1 VSSTAFACE
10 RTSVRGMP
18 IFLESSHA
26 LPVVDISLRIAT
38 GAEFDPEGLEGLAR
52 LTLKTLR
59 MGPMGMSE
67 QRTEDLLAGLGARL
81 HVSTARRALRITGSV
96 LTRHVEPFFDLLTRL
111 VRQPALRPAD
121 LARQRRET
129 HAMLMAQL
137 DDDDSLAARHV
148 RKLALD
154 GHPFARSL
162 VGSPASLAR
171 VDVTQGRAF
180 LAQHL
185 RRGNLVFGFAGDITA
200 AQAESLVERHFGD
213 LPAGRSARPKSPTP
227 KQTRGRRVRIVD
239 KPERTQTPMVFST
252 LGTHLTDPHLDGL
265 IVANTVFG
273 GTFASRLNG
282 ELRLRRGFTYGAS
295 SSLGRAEKRE
305 LWSMQ
310 SAPEAEHTLACA
322 RLHINLMERWV
333 ERGVSQRE
341 LRAAKQ
347 FLAGSYAFDVET
359 PSKRLEIRLDR
370 HGAGLDPDAFV
381 KYPARMRA
389 VTLQQANDALRARLS
404 PDDMALVVV
413 AEAEQV
419 RDGLA
424 TLPGVREVEVR
435 PFTQPLD

>member
-1 VSSTAFACE
+1 MSGFSFACE
-10 RTSVRGMP
+10 RTAVRGMP

-26 LPVVDISLRIAT
+26 LPVVDIALRIAT

-59 MGPMGMSE
+59 MGPEGMSE

-81 HVSTARRALRITGSV
+81 HVSTARRALRISGSV
-96 LTRHVEPFFDLLTRL
+96 LTRHLEPFFELLSRMVL
-111 VRQPALRPAD
+111 RPALRPAD

-148 RKLALD
+148 RKLALGD
-154 GHPFARSL
+154 HPFARSL
-162 VGSPASLAR
+162 VGTPASLAR
-171 VDVTQGRAF
+171 VDVAKGRAF
-180 LAQHL
+180 LAEHL
-185 RRGNLVFGFAGDITA
+185 RRGNLVFGFAGDITG
-200 AQAESLVERHFGD
+200 AQAEDLVLRYFGD
-213 LPAGRSARPKSPTP
+213 LPAGRTKRPTPSTP
-227 KQTRGRRVRIVD
+227 KQPRGRRVRVVD
-239 KPERTQTPMVFST
+239 KPERTQTPMAFST

-282 ELRLRRGFTYGAS
+282 ELRTKRGFTYGAS

-322 RLHINLMERWV
+322 RIHLELMERWV

-341 LRAAKQ
+341 LGAAKR

-370 HGAGLDPDAFV
+370 HGVGLDPDAFV
-381 KYPARMRA
+381 KYPERMRA
-389 VTLQQANDALRARLS
+389 VTLSQANDALRARLS
-404 PDDMALVVV
+404 PDDVALVVV

-419 RDGLA
+419 REGLL
-424 TLPGVREVEVR
+424 TLPGVHEVDVR
-435 PFTQPLD
+435 PYTQPID

>member
-1 VSSTAFACE
+1 MSGFSFACE
-10 RTSVRGMP
+10 RTAVRGMP

-26 LPVVDISLRIAT
+26 LPVVDIALRIAT

-59 MGPMGMSE
+59 MGPEGMSE

-81 HVSTARRALRITGSV
+81 HVSTARRALRISGSV
-96 LTRHVEPFFDLLTRL
+96 LTRHLEPFFELLSRMVL
-111 VRQPALRPAD
+111 RPALRPAD

-148 RKLALD
+148 RKLALGD
-154 GHPFARSL
+154 HPFARSL
-162 VGSPASLAR
+162 VGTPASLAR
-171 VDVTQGRAF
+171 VDVGKGRAF
-180 LAQHL
+180 LAEHL
-185 RRGNLVFGFAGDITA
+185 RRGNLVFGFAGDITG
-200 AQAESLVERHFGD
+200 AQAEDLVLRYFGD
-213 LPAGRSARPKSPTP
+213 LPAGRTKRPTPSTP
-227 KQTRGRRVRIVD
+227 KQPRGRRVRVVD
-239 KPERTQTPMVFST
+239 KPERTQTPMAFST

-282 ELRLRRGFTYGAS
+282 ELRTKRGFTYGAS

-322 RLHINLMERWV
+322 RIHLELMERWV

-341 LRAAKQ
+341 LGAAKR

-370 HGAGLDPDAFV
+370 HGVGLDPDAFV
-381 KYPARMRA
+381 KYPERMRA
-389 VTLQQANDALRARLS
+389 VTLSQANDALRARLS
-404 PDDMALVVV
+404 PDDVALVVV

-419 RDGLA
+419 REGLL
-424 TLPGVREVEVR
+424 TLPGVHEVDVR
-435 PFTQPLD
+435 PYTQPID